1 MKLDF
6 ELLAGVLVS
15 LAAIWGVIASIM
27 SGQDPKDENHGAEE
41 PHAGGKA

>member
-1 MKLDF
+1 MKFDF

-15 LAAIWGVIASIM
+15 LAAIWGVIASIL
-27 SGQDPKDENHGAEE
+27 SDQDPKDENAGAGE